1 MKGARLLWL
10 LLWAAGAVA
19 VILFLMQADHALKH
33 RATVNYDSIS
43 YINGTLLL
51 HLAAGV
57 YFSLFTLKKG
67 RPRIDVGFLAVT
79 FLPLLLVLIV
89 QRFYYFFS
97 IHLDMRLL
105 ALMCGLTL
113 GYGLLKQ
120 RPQA

>member
-1 MKGARLLWL
+1 MLKCFQIIEE
-10 LLWAAGAVA
+10 VA
-19 VILFLMQADHALKH
+19 HLRYAEHTLKN
-33 RATVNYDSIS
+33 RAMVNYDSIP

-79 FLPLLLVLIV
+79 FLPLL
-89 QRFYYFFS
+89 R
-97 IHLDMRLL
+97 
-105 ALMCGLTL
+105 GLTL